1 MDWARRP
8 KGDEPAAEQRSI
20 TDDEGRKWIGSVS
33 SGRFEGGER
42 NAEVIWVCE
51 DQMTALKRV
60 SDLGVAPAE
69 ADDRWRSMEVD
80 EVRAAFARSR
90 PA

>member
-8 KGDEPAAEQRSI
+8 KSDEPVAEQRSI
-20 TDDEGRKWIGSVS
+20 TDDEGRTWIGSVS

-51 DQMTALKRV
+51 DQMTEIKRV
-60 SDLGVAPAE
+60 SELGIAPAE
-69 ADDRWRSMEVD
+69 ADDRWRSMEED
-80 EVRAAFARSR
+80 EVSTAFERSR